1 MPANDGRHGRRSRRA
16 FTTIISTAA
25 AALSALALAAC
36 TSSAGTSSP
45 SATASAA
52 AATGGPAV
60 RLTGSGST
68 YDAPFFNVAFPRY
81 EQQNPGV
88 TISYSPVGSSAGIAA
103 ITAKQV
109 NFGASDV
116 PMTAAEQA
124 AAQGGPVQQVPVD
137 LGGEAVVYNLAGLP
151 GVHLTGP
158 VLAQIFLGQI
168 TNWDDPAI
176 AALNPHLA
184 FPNAQIFVVH
194 RSDGSGTTYIF
205 TSYLSSVDPAWAA
218 KVGTGKTVSWP
229 AQSGEGAAGNPGV
242 ANAVSHIPFAI
253 GYVESA
259 YSKGPALLDAA
270 IRNQAGQYVTPTP
283 ASIAGAAAQK
293 PDITSTDFSIV
304 NQPGDRQLPHQRVQ
318 LGARLHPPAQ
328 PGCRPGPRHHAELAH
343 PRRAVRRRR
352 RRLRAPPIPDPA
364 TRPHHPPAGHR
375 PQRSPAAELNRP
387 VPPPRPAPASAP
399 GSAGGDRDRRQA
411 MPAAKRRRQAS
422 ERKSLSS
429 WARSVPTAPS
439 PSFSSSAHCVR
450 PVAMILKPARSS
462 ARDAAASWV
471 TTSAQSRPS
480 SIILMTPPTWPWARR
495 SRLITSAIV

>member
-52 AATGGPAV
+52 AATGGSAV
-60 RLTGSGST
+60 RLTGAGST

-88 TISYSPVGSSAGIAA
+88 TISYSSVGSSAGIAA
-103 ITAKQV
+103 ITARQV

-151 GVHLTGP
+151 DVHLTGP

-176 AALNPHLA
+176 AALNPHVS
-184 FPNAQIFVVH
+184 FPNAPIFVVH

-218 KVGTGKTVSWP
+218 KVGTGKTVHWP

-242 ANAVSHIPFAI
+242 AEAVAHIPFAI

-259 YSKGPALLDAA
+259 YSNGPALLDAA
-270 IRNQAGQYVTPTP
+270 IRNQAGQYLTPTP
-283 ASIAGAAAQK
+283 ASIAAAAAQK
-293 PDITSTDFSIV
+293 PAITSTDFSIV
-304 NQPGDRQLPHQRVQ
+304 NQPG
-318 LGARLHPPAQ
+318 ASSY
-328 PGCRPGPRHHAELAH
+328 
-343 PRRAVRRRR
+343 
-352 RRLRAPPIPDPA
+352 PIS
-364 TRPHHPPAGHR
+364 GY
-375 PQRSPAAELNRP
+375 
-387 VPPPRPAPASAP
+387 
-399 GSAGGDRDRRQA
+399 
-411 MPAAKRRRQAS
+411 
-422 ERKSLSS
+422 S
-429 WARSVPTAPS
+429 WALVYTHQPS
-439 PSFSSSAHCVR
+439 QAAGQALVTMLNWLTHAGQS
-450 PVAMILKPARSS
+450 
-462 ARDAAASWV
+462 AAAAAGYVPLPSQIQQLARTTLQQV
-471 TTSAQSRPS
+471 TGPS
-480 SIILMTPPTWPWARR
+480 GTQLLGS
-495 SRLITSAIV
+495 